1 MKPGPRNAITDVP
14 GISVGNAED
23 ERVRS
28 GVTVV
33 LPDEPAVASVDV
45 RGGGTGTRELALL
58 EPEGVVEHIHALVL
72 SGGSAFG
79 LDAASGIMSW
89 LAAQGRGFTV
99 GDAVVP
105 IVPAAILFDLSNG
118 GDKSAFNE
126 ETGANL
132 PYRALGLQAARA
144 AGGDFALGNAGAGLG
159 AAAGPLKGGLGSAS
173 FVLDTGACVGALAA
187 VNAAGSAVMP
197 GSDRFWAWPFEQDG
211 EFGGKG
217 PPESLPGSLEYEFAS
232 PDMTGSAGEPGANT
246 TLAVVATDIA
256 LTKTQ
261 ARRVA
266 IMAQDGLARALRPVH
281 TPLDGDMVFVLSTGR
296 RDLDNPLADIVRL
309 GTVAA
314 DCLARAVA
322 RGVFEAET
330 IGHLQAYRDKFGEN
344 KG

>member
-1 MKPGPRNAITDVP
+1 MKPGPRNSITDVP
-14 GISVGNAED
+14 GIAVGNAED
-23 ERVRS
+23 DRVRS
-28 GVTVV
+28 GVTVI
-33 LPDEPAVASVDV
+33 LPAEPAVAAVDL

-58 EPEGVVEHIHALVL
+58 EPEGAVEHIHALAL

-79 LDAASGIMSW
+79 LDAASGVMSW

-105 IVPAAILFDLSNG
+105 IVPAAILFDLLNG
-118 GDKSAFNE
+118 GDKSAFRKE
-126 ETGANL
+126 SGDDL
-132 PYRALGLQAARA
+132 PYRALGRQAAER

-159 AAAGPLKGGLGSAS
+159 ATAGPLKGGLGSAS
-173 FVLDTGACVGALAA
+173 FVLDSGACVGALAA

-217 PPESLPGSLEYEFAS
+217 PPAGLPDDLAYDFTNPRMAK
-232 PDMTGSAGEPGANT
+232 PGANT
-246 TLAVVATDIA
+246 TLAVVATDLS

-266 IMAQDGLARALRPVH
+266 IMAQNGLARALRPVH
-281 TPLDGDMVFVLSTGR
+281 TPLDGDIVFALSTGR
-296 RDLDNPLADIVRL
+296 RGLDNPVADIAQL

-322 RGVFEAET
+322 RGVYEAQT
-330 IGHLQAYRDKFGEN
+330 LGDMRCYRDVYS
-344 KG
+344 

>member
-14 GISVGNAED
+14 GIAVGNAED
-23 ERVRS
+23 DQVRS

-33 LPDEPAVASVDV
+33 LPAEPAVAAVDL

-58 EPEGVVEHIHALVL
+58 EPEGAVEHIHALAL

-79 LDAASGIMSW
+79 LDAASGVMSW

-105 IVPAAILFDLSNG
+105 IVPAAILFDLLNG
-118 GDKSAFNE
+118 GDKSAFRE
-126 ETGANL
+126 ASGDNL
-132 PYRALGLQAARA
+132 PYRALGRLAAEQAGAE
-144 AGGDFALGNAGAGLG
+144 FALGNAGAGLG
-159 AAAGPLKGGLGSAS
+159 ATAGPLKGGLGSAS
-173 FVLDTGACVGALAA
+173 FILDSGACVGALAA

-211 EFGGKG
+211 EFGGKE
-217 PPESLPGSLEYEFAS
+217 PPDSLPDDFAYAFAN
-232 PDMTGSAGEPGANT
+232 PRMAEPGANT
-246 TLAVVATDIA
+246 TLAVVATDLS

-266 IMAQDGLARALRPVH
+266 IMAQNGLARALRPVH
-281 TPLDGDMVFVLSTGR
+281 TPLDGDIVFALSTGQR
-296 RDLDNPLADIVRL
+296 ELDYPVADIAQL
-309 GTVAA
+309 GTAAA

-322 RGVFEAET
+322 RGVYEAHTLGEMRC
-330 IGHLQAYRDKFGEN
+330 YRDVYR
-344 KG
+344 

>member
-14 GISVGNAED
+14 GIAVGNAED
-23 ERVRS
+23 DQVRS

-33 LPDEPAVASVDV
+33 LPAEPAVAAVDL

-58 EPEGVVEHIHALVL
+58 EPEGAVEHIHALAL

-79 LDAASGIMSW
+79 LDAASGVMSW

-105 IVPAAILFDLSNG
+105 IVPAAILFDLLNG
-118 GDKSAFNE
+118 GDKSAFRE
-126 ETGANL
+126 ASGDNL
-132 PYRALGLQAARA
+132 PYRALGRLAAEQAGAE
-144 AGGDFALGNAGAGLG
+144 FALGNAGAGLG
-159 AAAGPLKGGLGSAS
+159 ATAGPLKGGLGSAS
-173 FVLDTGACVGALAA
+173 FILDSGACVGALAA

-211 EFGGKG
+211 EFGGKE
-217 PPESLPGSLEYEFAS
+217 PPDSLPDDLAYAFAN
-232 PDMTGSAGEPGANT
+232 PRMAEPGANT
-246 TLAVVATDIA
+246 TLAVVATDLS

-266 IMAQDGLARALRPVH
+266 IMAQNGLARALRPVH
-281 TPLDGDMVFVLSTGR
+281 TPLDGDIVFALSTGQR
-296 RDLDNPLADIVRL
+296 ELDNPVADIAQL
-309 GTVAA
+309 GTAAA

-322 RGVFEAET
+322 RGVYEAHTLGEMRC
-330 IGHLQAYRDKFGEN
+330 YRDVYR
-344 KG
+344 